1 MTALLRLAVRCPSC
15 GRPPAVRI
23 TPEARAWARQMRAD
37 QLGATVQCNRT
48 GCACH
53 YPVTAEAY
61 QRAA

>member
-15 GRPPAVRI
+15 GRPPSVRI
-23 TPEARAWARQMRAD
+23 TPEARESAMQMKPD
-37 QLGATVQCNRT
+37 TFVATVQCTRI

-53 YPVTAEAY
+53 YPVTAEAF